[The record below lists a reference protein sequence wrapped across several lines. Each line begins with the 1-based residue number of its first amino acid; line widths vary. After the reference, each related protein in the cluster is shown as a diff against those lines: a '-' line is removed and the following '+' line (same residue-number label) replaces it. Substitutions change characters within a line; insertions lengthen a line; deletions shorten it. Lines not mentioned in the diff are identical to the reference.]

1 MSGIAR
7 TLEPPY
13 YAVIF
18 TFERT
23 EGDQGHAEM
32 AWGLRNPIGNLSNRC
47 QRSPHRV
54 NSYKNV
60 TEG

>member
-7 TLEPPY
+7 TPEPPY

-32 AWGLRNPIGNLSNRC
+32 AWGLRNPIGAG
-47 QRSPHRV
+47 P
-54 NSYKNV
+54 YIPMKM
-60 TEG
+60 G